1 MEAEKRLYPFLFEA
15 IEDAEEHA
23 RVQLADLG
31 YQDSVIRNGWL
42 SADTLSDVM
51 ETYMERVVGDDV
63 FDYYGRQFPVCV
75 RTIVSDS
82 RTPLL
87 VCPDDKTAEQRFDF
101 LGKAKLWYV
110 VSVEPDA
117 KVCAGFEREVSS
129 SEFYEACLDGSVG
142 RLLHWI
148 KPSPGDHFLISPGTV
163 HCLSG
168 HVTVCEISESSP
180 LDFRL
185 YGWGEPDPDAGSSLN
200 IETAFDFIDYGAY
213 AAPSP
218 SQDEAG
224 SAVRPSGTGGSGEPA
239 ARQGTDGGEVIADVP
254 QFVVT
259 RRRLDA
265 PLLVNGGSAESYAA
279 YSCIS
284 GEAAILA
291 GEDTSDPDTRRCVVR
306 PGETA
311 LVPADVTRFQ
321 VLPLKPDT
329 VLLETTTPPRPQ
341 PDSYL
346 S

>member
-1 MEAEKRLYPFLFEA
+1 MEAEKRLYPFLFET
-15 IEDAEEHA
+15 IEDAGEHA
-23 RVQLADLG
+23 KVQLADLG
-31 YQDSVIRNGWL
+31 YQDSVIRNGGL

-75 RTIVSDS
+75 RTIAPEG

-110 VSVEPDA
+110 VSAGPDA
-117 KVCAGFEREVSS
+117 RVCVGFEREVSS
-129 SEFYEACLDGSVG
+129 AEFYEACIDGSVE
-142 RLLHWI
+142 RLLHWVQ
-148 KPSPGDHFLISPGTV
+148 PSAGDSFLISPGTV

-168 HVTVCEISESSP
+168 NVTVCEIAESSP

-185 YGWGEPDPDAGSSLN
+185 YGWGEPDPDEGSSLN

-213 AAPSP
+213 AAASPLHGDAAGLESASSGAADGP
-218 SQDEAG
+218 SQG
-224 SAVRPSGTGGSGEPA
+224 NA
-239 ARQGTDGGEVIADVP
+239 AADGADVIADVP

-265 PLLVNGGSAESYAA
+265 PLLVGGGPAESYAA

-284 GEAAILA
+284 GEAAILVE
-291 GEDTSDPDTRRCVVR
+291 EDASGNGSTRCVIR

-311 LVPADVTRFQ
+311 LVPADVSRFH
-321 VLPLKPDT
+321 VLPLKPGA
-329 VLLETTTPPRPQ
+329 VLLETSTPPRPQ